1 MYTVVYAEFMHET
14 NSFSVRRTGE
24 REFAQGHLYRGAQA
38 VQAFART
45 HTSAG
50 AALAAAERFGW
61 RLHIPLAAEATP
73 SGLVEA
79 AFFERCAGW
88 IVDAIREQRPQGVL
102 LHLHGSMATETFD
115 DGDGELLQRLRAVL
129 GPTVPLV
136 VVLDLHAT
144 VTPAMAGA
152 VQSLIAYRT
161 YPHVDMAERTEQA
174 AALLQEAMAGRIR
187 PRVSLARP
195 PLLYGCDGG
204 RTDGN
209 APMNAI
215 LAQAELVER
224 SGQAL
229 VVSVQAGFSS
239 IDSVDIGPS
248 VAITTDDDAA
258 TGQLLCQRFCQLIW
272 DTRDIA
278 GIVFTPI
285 AQAVAEAKAGEHES
299 RPLVLADFADNPG
312 AGAYGDATALLQ
324 AMLEADLRNA
334 IVYAIFDPYCV
345 AAAMAVGVGAT
356 LSLEVGGKTAPAM
369 GGGPLRLSG
378 RVEQLSDGRYQ
389 ANGPMGGGVMRDD
402 GPMAVLRVGGVAVVL
417 ASSNHQANDLAQISS
432 LGLDPLA
439 ASTIALKS
447 MNHFRAAFGPIS
459 RRIIE
464 VDGGALCTRD
474 FKARPYKRVRRPIYP
489 LDAIGAPLLPSLSD

>member
-24 REFAQGHLYRGAQA
+24 LEFGQGHLYRDTQA
-38 VQAFART
+38 VRAFEQT

-50 AALAAAERFGW
+50 AALAAAKRFGW

-73 SGLVEA
+73 SGLVESV
-79 AFFERCAGW
+79 FFERCVGE

-102 LHLHGSMATETFD
+102 LHLHGSMATETCN
-115 DGDGELLQRLRAVL
+115 DGDGELLKRLRAVL
-129 GPTVPLV
+129 GPSVPVV

-144 VTPAMAGA
+144 VTQAMVDA
-152 VQSLIAYRT
+152 VQALIAYRT
-161 YPHVDMAERTEQA
+161 YPHVDVAERTEQA
-174 AALLQEAMAGRIR
+174 ADLLQAAMAGRIR

-215 LAQAELVER
+215 LAQAVLVEQ

-229 VVSVQAGFSS
+229 AVSIQAGFSS
-239 IDSVDIGPS
+239 IDSADIGPS
-248 VAITTDDDAA
+248 VAITTDDDET
-258 TGQLLCQRFCQLIW
+258 TGEVLCKRFCQLIW
-272 DTRDIA
+272 DTRDVL
-278 GIVFTPI
+278 GIVFTPVRE
-285 AQAVAEAKAGEHES
+285 AVLRAKAGEHEG
-299 RPLVLADFADNPG
+299 RPLILADFADNPG

-334 IVYAIFDPYCV
+334 IVYAIFDPDCV
-345 AAAMAVGVGAT
+345 NAALAAGVGAT
-356 LSLEVGGKTAPAM
+356 LTLDVGGKTAPAQ

-378 RVEQLSDGRYQ
+378 RVDRVSDGRYQ
-389 ANGPMGGGVMRDD
+389 ANGPMGGGVTRDD
-402 GPMAVLRVGGVAVVL
+402 GPTAVLRVGGVAVVL

-459 RRIIE
+459 RGIIE
-464 VDGGALCTRD
+464 VDSGALCTRD
-474 FKARPYKRVRRPIYP
+474 FKARPYRRVRRPIYP
-489 LDAIGAPLLPSLSD
+489 LDPIGAPLLPGQFG